1 MKKKLSGILTQSVK
15 QHNEATLQT
24 GLELALLIQ
33 SIESTRDHCSDVAAK
48 NQHFITDDLKWTPN
62 LSLYGTSVRPE

>member
-1 MKKKLSGILTQSVK
+1 LSQSEKLSEVNPPLTQSVK
-15 QHNEATLQT
+15 QCNEATLQT

-48 NQHFITDDLKWTPN
+48 NSILLPMI
-62 LSLYGTSVRPE
+62 